1 MKKDVIQVA
10 LLGLGTVGG
19 GVYKV
24 MRLQKPEMEQ
34 KLGTVLNIKKILVRN
49 LEKASKKVDDTS
61 VLTTDWKEIIED
73 ETIDIVIE
81 LMGGLEPAGTYI
93 LQALEA
99 GKSVVTA
106 NKDLMADRGG
116 VLLDAAS
123 AHHADLHLR
132 RPRSWATRRRTPRRT
147 WKGMTPAGRWPLW
160 LP

>member
-116 VLLDAAS
+116 GL
-123 AHHADLHLR
+123 
-132 RPRSWATRRRTPRRT
+132 
-147 WKGMTPAGRWPLW
+147 AGRGQRP
-160 LP
+160 PCGSAV

>member
-116 VLLDAAS
+116 ALLDAAS
-123 AHHADLHLR
+123 AHHADLQFEASVAGGIPIISPLKHSL
-132 RPRSWATRRRTPRRT
+132 SANYISEGWWAS
-147 WKGMTPAGRWPLW
+147 
-160 LP
+160 